1 MNSMK
6 KINAYMQLLLLSVVL
21 LSISCTGDF
30 ENMNR
35 NPNEVTDG
43 QMDALNYKIG
53 HENSSRCRDSW
64 FPCRSICTSSTKAC
78 RAVRSAAISER
89 R

>member
-35 NPNEVTDG
+35 NPNEVTPTG
-43 QMDALNYKIG
+43 RWM
-53 HENSSRCRDSW
+53 
-64 FPCRSICTSSTKAC
+64 P
-78 RAVRSAAISER
+78 
-89 R
+89 